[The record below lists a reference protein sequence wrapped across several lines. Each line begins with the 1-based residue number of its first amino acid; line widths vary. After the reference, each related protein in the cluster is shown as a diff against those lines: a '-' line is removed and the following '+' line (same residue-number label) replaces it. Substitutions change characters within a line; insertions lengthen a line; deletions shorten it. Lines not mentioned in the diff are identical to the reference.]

1 MKVSAI
7 RLEFAPGTR
16 RSPAVGWLLLGGALA
31 LLVAAL
37 VPFGLAVTAREHDLR
52 ALADLESRQS
62 EGAKARPPAAKPDPA
77 YLARVK
83 SAQQVA
89 KSLTAPWAGLLDAIE
104 SAPQQSVALL
114 AVEPSSAKQSFRLTA
129 EARDAKAMLAYLQA
143 LQNDRRLVNVALVS
157 HQVQV
162 QAIGHPIRF
171 QLQAGW
177 GPAQP

>member
-1 MKVSAI
+1 MRASIV
-7 RLEFAPGTR
+7 RLEFAPGAR
-16 RSPAVGWLLLGGALA
+16 PRSTIGWLMLASAAA
-31 LLVAAL
+31 LLVAVL
-37 VPFGLAVTAREHDLR
+37 VPFGLAVSVHEHDMR
-52 ALADLESRQS
+52 VLAELDARHAE
-62 EGAKARPPAAKPDPA
+62 ARPRTQAAKPDPA

-129 EARDAKAMLAYLQA
+129 EARDAHAMLAYLEA
-143 LQNDRRLVNVALVS
+143 LQNDRRLTSVVLVS

-162 QAIGHPIRF
+162 QAIGKPIRF

-177 GPAQP
+177 GAVEP

>member
-1 MKVSAI
+1 MRASAI
-7 RLEFAPGTR
+7 RLEFAPRAR
-16 RSPAVGWLLLGGALA
+16 RHPVVGWLLLAGAGA
-31 LLVAAL
+31 VLVAAL
-37 VPFGLAVTAREHDLR
+37 VPLGGALSERSHELN
-52 ALADLESRQS
+52 ALAELD
-62 EGAKARPPAAKPDPA
+62 ARRADGDRPKPSTVKPDPA

-129 EARDAKAMLAYLQA
+129 EARDAKAMLAYLAA

-162 QAIGHPIRF
+162 QAIGRTIRF

-177 GPAQP
+177 EAAQP

>member
-1 MKVSAI
+1 MKVAKL
-7 RLEFAPGTR
+7 RLEFAPNAR
-16 RSPAVGWLLLGGALA
+16 RHPVAGWLLRAGAVA
-31 LLVAAL
+31 VLVAAL
-37 VPFGLAVTAREHDLR
+37 VPFGFAVSAREHALH
-52 ALADLESRQS
+52 ALAELDARQS
-62 EGAKARPPAAKPDPA
+62 DEAKPRPSTAKPDPA

-129 EARDAKAMLAYLQA
+129 EARDAKAMLAYLEA
-143 LQNDRRLVNVALVS
+143 LQSDRRLVNVALVS

-162 QAIGHPIRF
+162 QAPGRPIRF
-171 QLQAGW
+171 LLQAGW

>member
-1 MKVSAI
+1 MKISTL
-7 RLEFAPGTR
+7 RLEFAPGAR
-16 RSPAVGWLLLGGALA
+16 RGPVVGWLLLGSALA
-31 LLVAAL
+31 LLIVAL
-37 VPFGLAVTAREHDLR
+37 VPFTLDLKARQHDLR
-52 ALADLESRQS
+52 ALVELEGSFS
-62 EGAKARPPAAKPDPA
+62 EGVKARPAAAKPDPA
-77 YLARVK
+77 YLAKVK

-114 AVEPSSAKQSFRLTA
+114 GVEPSSAKQSFRLTA
-129 EARDAKAMLAYLQA
+129 EARDANAMLAYLQA

-162 QAIGHPIRF
+162 QAVGHPIRF

-177 GPAQP
+177 GSDKP

>member
-1 MKVSAI
+1 MKAPTM
-7 RLEFAPGTR
+7 RLEFAPRAR
-16 RSPAVGWLLLGGALA
+16 RHPVVGWLLLAGAVA

-37 VPFGLAVTAREHDLR
+37 MPLGLALSAREHDLR
-52 ALADLESRQS
+52 TLAELDARQAA
-62 EGAKARPPAAKPDPA
+62 GPKLRPTTAKPDPA

-89 KSLTAPWAGLLDAIE
+89 KSLTAPWPGLLDAIE

-129 EARDAKAMLAYLQA
+129 EARDMKAMLAYLEA
-143 LQNDRRLVNVALVS
+143 LQKDRRLVAVALVS
-157 HQVQV
+157 HEVQV
-162 QAIGHPIRF
+162 QAAGRPIRF
-171 QLQAGW
+171 QLPAGW